1 MNRDSFFGN
10 LLLFVNKEWW
20 HESAPINCTLP
31 HINSLAHWRQV
42 QRNYLFQD
50 GYPRYH
56 LICTPVLPPRG
67 GYPSLVPSA
76 PRTVGYGPRPW
87 KQVWNLFQIGYP
99 WYNLI
104 FTHPRRAPS
113 LGPYS
118 PDILPCHPNFTH
130 SQCCISKCSTVSS
143 ISDHTSKEGH

>member
-56 LICTPVLPPRG
+56 LICTPPQGGLPLLG
-67 GYPSLVPSA
+67 SLSPQDCGIWASPLEA
-76 PRTVGYGPRPW
+76 G
-87 KQVWNLFQIGYP
+87 LE
-99 WYNLI
+99 LI
-104 FTHPRRAPS
+104 
-113 LGPYS
+113 
-118 PDILPCHPNFTH
+118 PDWLPL
-130 SQCCISKCSTVSS
+130 V
-143 ISDHTSKEGH
+143 